1 MRAKVPQDVQR
12 EDQILW
18 FITLHQLVLLLI
30 GFGISYTIFTNMKA
44 KYDLDLGDQIMIWFP
59 AGISAIFAFIKIK
72 GIPIFQLITLLIE
85 QLFFRRARRW
95 WIQNGGEPLFSLTTI
110 IPSLN
115 KNKKIETEEKKF
127 DKDKVRD
134 LAQFLDGQKSNFQQ
148 SKKQKKDSVNNES
161 G

>member
-30 GFGISYTIFTNMKA
+30 GFGISYAIFNNMNS
-44 KYDLDLGDQIMIWFP
+44 KYDLDTGDQIMIWIP
-59 AGISAIFAFIKIK
+59 AGISAFFAFIKIK

-95 WIQNGGEPLFSLTTI
+95 WIQNGGEPLFSLTTT

-115 KNKKIETEEKKF
+115 KNKKVEVQEKKF
-127 DKDKVRD
+127 DRDKVRD
-134 LAQFLDGQKSNFQQ
+134 LAQFLDGQKPDFQQ
-148 SKKQKKDSVNNES
+148 PNKD
-161 G
+161 